1 MVFLGGR
8 MQYAPTYSSTCITS
22 VIHFCAQKR
31 LRRNPQITAQPRFI
45 MLLRLCFYSVCRRK
59 GGFAEVYVEGRHRGV
74 HALEFA
80 RGLQRAV
87 AVDCEHEVG
96 SGVVHQTV
104 AFLPYMML
112 RFQQ

>member
-1 MVFLGGR
+1 MRSLARKFALRFSAALGIVRPNKFVGLCAR
-8 MQYAPTYSSTCITS
+8 LAQTLHYGAASFYD
-22 VIHFCAQKR
+22 VIAFV
-31 LRRNPQITAQPRFI
+31 
-45 MLLRLCFYSVCRRK
+45 LLFCRRE
-59 GGFAEVYVEGRHRGV
+59 GGFAQVYVEGRHCGV

-87 AVDCEHEVG
+87 AVDCEHKVG
-96 SGVVHQTV
+96 SGVVHQAV

>member
-1 MVFLGGR
+1 MIIKRGCANFGAASF
-8 MQYAPTYSSTCITS
+8 YD
-22 VIHFCAQKR
+22 VIAFV
-31 LRRNPQITAQPRFI
+31 
-45 MLLRLCFYSVCRRK
+45 LLFCRRK
-59 GGFAEVYVEGRHRGV
+59 GGFAQVYVEGRHCGV

-87 AVDCEHEVG
+87 AVDCEHEAR

>member
-1 MVFLGGR
+1 MRSLARKFALRFSAALGIARTNKFVGLCAR
-8 MQYAPTYSSTCITS
+8 LAQTLHYGAASFYD
-22 VIHFCAQKR
+22 VIAFV
-31 LRRNPQITAQPRFI
+31 
-45 MLLRLCFYSVCRRK
+45 LLFCRRE
-59 GGFAEVYVEGRHRGV
+59 GGFAQVYVEGRHCGV

-96 SGVVHQTV
+96 SGVVHQAV

>member
-1 MVFLGGR
+1 MVLWGGR
-8 MQYAPTYSSTCITS
+8 MQYAPTYSSACITS
-22 VIHFCAQKR
+22 VIHYCAQKR
-31 LRRNPQITAQPRFI
+31 LRRNPQITVQPRYDVIAFV
-45 MLLRLCFYSVCRRK
+45 LLFCRRE
-59 GGFAEVYVEGRHRGV
+59 GGFAEVNVEGRHCGV

-96 SGVVHQTV
+96 SGVVHQAV

-112 RFQQ
+112 RFWQ